1 MQENCTI
8 KEKILNFEK
17 DIKINYFILNNI
29 FWFDFIFQIL
39 REKNDSY
46 IDFLK
51 IFNESKDLRLELISS
66 LFYLQLKLIQKNLFI
81 EFEFKYIL
89 ISKKND
95 KIQFFINP
103 KIKIINLLN
112 FEKILLQK
120 RYNLKKLKTKNDITN
135 EFILKNTNKLFQLKN
150 NNFKNNFDTNFF
162 IKSYCYDNL
171 II

>member
-1 MQENCTI
+1 MRENCTI
-8 KEKILNFEK
+8 KEKILNFEE

-39 REKNDSY
+39 RKRSDEYD
-46 IDFLK
+46 DFLK

-66 LFYLQLKLIQKNLFI
+66 LFYLQLKMIQKNLFI

-89 ISKKND
+89 MSKKNNN
-95 KIQFFINP
+95 IQFFIDP

-112 FEKILLQK
+112 FEKNLLQK
-120 RYNLKKLKTKNDITN
+120 IYNLKKLKIKDEITN
-135 EFILKNTNKLFQLKN
+135 KFILKNTNKLFQLKN

-171 II
+171 VI

>member
-1 MQENCTI
+1 MQEYCTI

-51 IFNESKDLRLELISS
+51 IFNESKDLRLELIAS
-66 LFYLQLKLIQKNLFI
+66 LFYLQLKMIQKNLFI
-81 EFEFKYIL
+81 DFEFKYIL
-89 ISKKND
+89 ISKKNS
-95 KIQFFINP
+95 KIQLFIDP
-103 KIKIINLLN
+103 QIKIINLFN
-112 FEKILLQK
+112 YEKTLLHK
-120 RYNLKKLKTKNDITN
+120 IYNLKKLKINEEITN
-135 EFILKNTNKLFQLKN
+135 DFILKNTNKLFQLKN